1 MLQIEKGSVNI
12 MEHLYLA
19 HYETDDDYLAHYGI
33 LGQKWGVRRYQNSD
47 GTLTPAG
54 YKHYGLNNLKK
65 SKTANLD
72 KWGKSKDSNVL
83 YIAGYSG
90 SGKSTTSIGLAKKG
104 DYVIHLDGYT
114 EQKNSS
120 AQNKQFNK
128 YLDKAVPN
136 WRKMTCTTNKGG
148 NGYLKRY
155 SKEYWDIVDRFR
167 EAIEKFGQNE
177 FKNGKRCI
185 VEGVQL
191 ADDWFTS
198 DKSYFK
204 NKPIV
209 IMQTNAISSMKR
221 AFNRDGNK
229 IDTIQSAK
237 KYIDRYKIANRQL
250 NNLSDATQARKG
262 LKYLNQFLKKE
273 QDQ

>member
-1 MLQIEKGSVNI
+1 